1 MLPDVVAA
9 GRARSCAADSLTGSA
24 TLGALRTAG
33 ERAGGMTCGLPH
45 AGTRQRTASAATHAI
60 RIYPVTGTVVGTGV
74 GTGAGDCDGLGLG
87 LGLDDDG
94 LGLDDDGLG
103 LDDDGLGL
111 GDGHDGPGLPE
122 SV

>member
-1 MLPDVVAA
+1 M
-9 GRARSCAADSLTGSA
+9 R
-24 TLGALRTAG
+24 
-33 ERAGGMTCGLPH
+33 
-45 AGTRQRTASAATHAI
+45 ASACRYQAKNSQRDHPGYSH
-60 RIYPVTGTVVGTGV
+60 YPVTGTVVETGV
-74 GTGAGDCDGLGLG
+74 GTGAGDDGDGLGLDDEG

-111 GDGHDGPGLPE
+111 GDGQDGPGLPE

>member
-1 MLPDVVAA
+1 M
-9 GRARSCAADSLTGSA
+9 RTSA
-24 TLGALRTAG
+24 CRYQAKNS
-33 ERAGGMTCGLPH
+33 
-45 AGTRQRTASAATHAI
+45 QRGHPRYSH
-60 RIYPVTGTVVGTGV
+60 YPVTGTVVGTGV
-74 GTGAGDCDGLGLG
+74 GTGAGDSDGLGL
-87 LGLDDDG
+87 G

>member
-1 MLPDVVAA
+1 M
-9 GRARSCAADSLTGSA
+9 RTSA
-24 TLGALRTAG
+24 CRYQAKNS
-33 ERAGGMTCGLPH
+33 
-45 AGTRQRTASAATHAI
+45 QRGHPRYSH
-60 RIYPVTGTVVGTGV
+60 YPVTGTVVETGV
-74 GTGAGDCDGLGLG
+74 GTGAGDSDGLG

-111 GDGHDGPGLPE
+111 GDGQDGPGLPE

>member
-1 MLPDVVAA
+1 M
-9 GRARSCAADSLTGSA
+9 RTSA
-24 TLGALRTAG
+24 CRYQAKNS
-33 ERAGGMTCGLPH
+33 
-45 AGTRQRTASAATHAI
+45 QRGHPRYSH
-60 RIYPVTGTVVGTGV
+60 YPVTGTVVRTGV
-74 GTGAGDCDGLGLG
+74 GTGAGDDGDGLG